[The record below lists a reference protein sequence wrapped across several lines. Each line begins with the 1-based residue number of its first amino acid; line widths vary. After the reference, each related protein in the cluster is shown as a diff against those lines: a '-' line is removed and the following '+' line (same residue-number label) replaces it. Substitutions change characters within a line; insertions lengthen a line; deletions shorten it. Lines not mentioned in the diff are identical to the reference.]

1 MQAIISTKDGFELVS
16 MTGIYRRD
24 IYVYL
29 ITPYGMH
36 NYRTT
41 DRNFVTN
48 FNNII
53 YPMRSN
59 KVFDF
64 SNYYF
69 EIV

>member
-29 ITPYGMH
+29 ITPCGMH

-41 DRNFVTN
+41 DKNFITN
-48 FNNII
+48 FNDII
-53 YPMRSN
+53 YSMRDN

-64 SNYYF
+64 SKYYF
-69 EIV
+69 EII

>member
-24 IYVYL
+24 TYVYL
-29 ITPYGMH
+29 ITPHGMP

-41 DRNFVTN
+41 NKNFVTN
-48 FNNII
+48 FNDII
-53 YPMRSN
+53 YPMRGDEF
-59 KVFDF
+59 FDF
-64 SNYYF
+64 SKYYF